1 MTKNCNKCKQ
11 TKKLTEFCK
20 NSLSYLGL
28 SNKCKDCAKLYNKEY
43 REKNREK
50 LLKKDNERYKNNR
63 EVLKKKAREYKLKN
77 KDYYNKHNKNYYK
90 LNKHIFL
97 AANSKRRKV
106 ILRATPQWLSEPD
119 KGRIEDFYWFAQDLY
134 KVTGEVYHVDHIVPL
149 QGKTVCG
156 LHVPWNLQILP
167 ADLNLSKGNNMT

>member
-1 MTKNCNKCKQ
+1 M
-11 TKKLTEFCK
+11 
-20 NSLSYLGL
+20 
-28 SNKCKDCAKLYNKEY
+28 
-43 REKNREK
+43 
-50 LLKKDNERYKNNR
+50 
-63 EVLKKKAREYKLKN
+63 
-77 KDYYNKHNKNYYK
+77 
-90 LNKHIFL
+90 
-97 AANSKRRKV
+97 
-106 ILRATPQWLSEPD
+106 PQWLSEPD